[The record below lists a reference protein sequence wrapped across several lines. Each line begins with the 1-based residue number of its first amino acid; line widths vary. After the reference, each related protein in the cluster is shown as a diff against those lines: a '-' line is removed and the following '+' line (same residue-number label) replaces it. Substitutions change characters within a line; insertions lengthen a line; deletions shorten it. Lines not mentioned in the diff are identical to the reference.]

1 MIMQRLPLQENE
13 LAAQP
18 IIYTIRVPREY
29 VWYGNLNI
37 APLPEIRQ
45 LRMKS

>member
-1 MIMQRLPLQENE
+1 MQSLPLKENE

-18 IIYTIRVPREY
+18 IIYTIRAPKEY
-29 VWYGNLNI
+29 VWYNF